1 MENMSSSE
9 TITPKNSKTP
19 YSQDDQISFVDGI
32 RLEILDSSVEKTT
45 ENFQVSSET
54 HEQKRDC
61 KKQGAAEIK
70 PFKCKICDYETAVK
84 GNLKK
89 HVDSVHEEIKP
100 FKCNI
105 CVHESSTKGNLKR
118 HIENVHERIKPFKC
132 NFCDYKSARKANLN
146 EHVESAHGGIKA
158 ESETER
164 SKRGQ
169 GRKTKIANEVTVI
182 PNKYLK
188 HSYVPFG
195 KDTSEMYDTL
205 VPGNV
210 QKYEL
215 DKPTKSVHEGQSKED
230 WIKANLADENYLAL
244 CESELKYEET
254 ESTIKRVISI
264 E

>member
-1 MENMSSSE
+1 MKPMSR
-9 TITPKNSKTP
+9 N
-19 YSQDDQISFVDGI
+19 GI
-32 RLEILDSSVEKTT
+32 VRNKEL
-45 ENFQVSSET
+45 
-54 HEQKRDC
+54 QKLNLH
-61 KKQGAAEIK
+61 IK
-70 PFKCKICDYETAVK
+70 E
-84 GNLKK
+84 
-89 HVDSVHEEIKP
+89 
-100 FKCNI
+100 
-105 CVHESSTKGNLKR
+105 STKGNLKR
-118 HIENVHERIKPFKC
+118 HIETVHERIKPFKC

-205 VPGNV
+205 VPV

-244 CESELKYEET
+244 CETELKYEET
-254 ESTIKRVISI
+254 ESTIERVILI

>member
-19 YSQDDQISFVDGI
+19 YSQDDQISFVDEI
-32 RLEILDSSVEKTT
+32 RLETLDSSVEETT
-45 ENFQVSSET
+45 KNFQVSSKT
-54 HEQKRDC
+54 HEQKRDR

-70 PFKCKICDYETAVK
+70 SA
-84 GNLKK
+84 
-89 HVDSVHEEIKP
+89 HEIIKP

-169 GRKTKIANEVTVI
+169 GRKTKIANEVTVV
-182 PNKYLK
+182 PNEYLK

-244 CESELKYEET
+244 CETELKYKET
-254 ESTIKRVISI
+254 ESTIERVISI